1 MRKINQFNIIGLEF
15 NILVVIAESINK
27 FTSDWYNSRSASLGA
42 AMIPSIAGY
51 FASRFGLEVI
61 PVLMIPL
68 AGVMLVLHR
77 MMVRD

>member
-1 MRKINQFNIIGLEF
+1 MRKINQFNITEF
-15 NILVVIAESINK
+15 ELDSRDCY
-27 FTSDWYNSRSASLGA
+27 SSRSASLGA

-68 AGVMLVLHR
+68 AVVMLILHR
-77 MMVRD
+77 GMVRK